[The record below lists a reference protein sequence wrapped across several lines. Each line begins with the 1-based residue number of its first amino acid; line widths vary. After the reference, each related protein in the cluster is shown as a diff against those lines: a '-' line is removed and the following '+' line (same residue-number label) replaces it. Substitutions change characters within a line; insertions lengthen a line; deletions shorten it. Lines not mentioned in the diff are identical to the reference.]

1 MARPGVSEEVKK
13 AHEENKNKKDNT
25 KIKGNTR
32 DAKVPSQYEDP
43 MTVTKEAGRRETSKQ
58 TAAKLNKAANKNF
71 QPKKKVAS
79 DEDYM
84 MSSYGDQLKALLSN
98 KDKLVGTK
106 VEGDSRN
113 KYQIMINDL
122 KKRMKEDGM
131 KFSSLLNAVKKQERE
146 GEFDRGAE
154 GKTKNKL
161 RQKMQSEKIG
171 GSRGR

>member
-1 MARPGVSEEVKK
+1 MVTVDNSLETRQKFRHGDRETDKK
-13 AHEENKNKKDNT
+13 ESNIKKEIESKNKTTPEEDAGMKDT
-25 KIKGNTR
+25 KK
-32 DAKVPSQYEDP
+32 
-43 MTVTKEAGRRETSKQ
+43 
-58 TAAKLNKAANKNF
+58 TAQELNKAANKNF

-106 VEGDSRN
+106 VKGDSRN

-122 KKRMKEDGM
+122 KKRMKADGM

>member
-1 MARPGVSEEVKK
+1 MARPGVSEEVRK

-58 TAAKLNKAANKNF
+58 TAAKLNKAGNKGF
-71 QPKKKVAS
+71 EPKKEAATAMDK
-79 DEDYM
+79 
-84 MSSYGDQLKALLSN
+84 YGAQLKALLSN
-98 KDKLVGTK
+98 KEKLVGTA

-113 KYQIMINDL
+113 KYQIQINEL
-122 KKRMKEDGM
+122 KKRMKADGM
-131 KFSSLLNAVKKQERE
+131 KFSSLLKDVKKQERE
-146 GEFDRGAE
+146 GQFDRGAE